1 MLEPAKIGE
10 AAAIQPGHS
19 RETFTWIAFVEEESK
34 GFWWR
39 SAQESR
45 PEGSFH
51 GKMPALLDAAAEGQ
65 FARDARGNTELPQPE
80 NYGENIFFNLTRS
93 LTPEEREK
101 VREALGAIGRETDE
115 S

>member
-1 MLEPAKIGE
+1 MEPSSKKKAK
-10 AAAIQPGHS
+10 
-19 RETFTWIAFVEEESK
+19 AFGGGAPRKVVLKEV
-34 GFWWR
+34 FM
-39 SAQESR
+39 
-45 PEGSFH
+45 
-51 GKMPALLDAAAEGQ
+51 GKCPLCLMPAAEGQ